1 MDNLL
6 SAFYG
11 KDHLDAVWAPNDALA
26 IGIISSLK
34 GVGYGS
40 AQQAMPIITGQD
52 ADVQNV
58 KNIVRGDQTS
68 TVFKDTRKLAGVA
81 ADMVNDALAGKQVP
95 VNDTKSYNNGA
106 KVVPTYL
113 VKPVLVDKA
122 NYQSELVTSGY
133 YTQAQIK

>member
-1 MDNLL
+1 
-6 SAFYG
+6 
-11 KDHLDAVWAPNDALA
+11 
-26 IGIISSLK
+26 
-34 GVGYGS
+34 
-40 AQQAMPIITGQD
+40 
-52 ADVQNV
+52 V

-68 TVFKDTRKLAGVA
+68 TVFKDTRKLASVA